1 MPNIFDALVLVSY
14 WILGLSSLVM
24 LGGLFVCLANIRL
37 SPRMWLLAFGFAG
50 LNAERLWNDLATP
63 HLFVAAG
70 RGSPIRFLL
79 FLGGIVHLMSWVMI
93 VVGLSRVL
101 ADLRRRSGPPD
112 ELRPSINH
120 PDGPGSPWGLT
131 RPS

>member
-1 MPNIFDALVLVSY
+1 MPNFFDALILMSY

-24 LGGLFVCLANIRL
+24 LGGLFVCLANLRL
-37 SPRMWLLAFGFAG
+37 SMSMWLLALGFAG

-70 RGSPIRFLL
+70 RTSPIRFLL
-79 FLGGIVHLMSWVMI
+79 FLGGIVHLISWVMI

-101 ADLRRRSGPPD
+101 ADLRRRSGLPH
-112 ELRPSINH
+112 EMRPSIID
-120 PDGPGSPWGLT
+120 PDGPGSSSGLT
-131 RPS
+131 RPN